1 NREKAQKALDA
12 GLPLIISECGSMDH
26 TGDGPI
32 DYESWQQWMDFADR
46 NNISVL
52 MWDIA
57 DKNETCSMISASAS
71 DNGLEWKEEDL
82 KEWAKLA
89 RKTVGERN
97 SRYSK

>member
-1 NREKAQKALDA
+1 
-12 GLPLIISECGSMDH
+12 
-26 TGDGPI
+26 
-32 DYESWQQWMDFADR
+32 
-46 NNISVL
+46 